1 MTMNSIK
8 QVILFVSIYDGFKSV
23 IVEYFPEF
31 YVAFALSRE
40 EGEKLF
46 DEHKENIAL
55 VVTGTLVHL
64 NAEAL
69 PLSIPLVEKIKRER
83 PSTHIIGMTSVQDF
97 KEKLLKAG
105 CDEVCTQHEIVSRMK
120 HFTSSLSGE

>member
-31 YVAFALSRE
+31 YVAFALSSE

-64 NAEAL
+64 NAEAF

-83 PSTHIIGMTSVQDF
+83 SSMHILGMTSVQDF

-105 CDEVCTQHEIVSRMK
+105 CDEVCTQQEIVSRMK